1 MVREISSS
9 DINRLLKHISLV
21 KEKTET
27 DRRSNQDDQDGN
39 EKSNPVT
46 PARIVGDTILFG
58 AAVEEGV
65 LSLDGELGS
74 YR

>member
-1 MVREISSS
+1 MIGRERSARDFLSS

-39 EKSNPVT
+39 EKSK
-46 PARIVGDTILFG
+46 LQ
-58 AAVEEGV
+58 
-65 LSLDGELGS
+65 
-74 YR
+74 